1 MEIVCRFQRRL
12 GSAYEPSTS
21 GSIDTSKKA
30 SMAWEIDLRDRADL
44 HAQVLEFRKGR
55 MTVKQMAARLRL
67 APSRQ
72 PGWLSGLGGRPY
84 CSPM

>member
-1 MEIVCRFQRRL
+1 
-12 GSAYEPSTS
+12 
-21 GSIDTSKKA
+21 
-30 SMAWEIDLRDRADL
+30 MAWEIDLRDRADL

-55 MTVKQMAARLRL
+55 MTMKQMAARLRL